1 MALFPDTFPAILKY
15 SDLKLT
21 VIAMTGPNDN
31 WEPSDSQQPAGQCKI
46 VKYPIDLNPWISILL
61 WQ

>member
-21 VIAMTGPNDN
+21 VIAMTGPIDN
-31 WEPSDSQQPAGQCKI
+31 GEPSDSRQVNVGA
-46 VKYPIDLNPWISILL
+46 ISNWLEPLDFNSTLTVIL
-61 WQ
+61 

>member
-21 VIAMTGPNDN
+21 VIAMTGPKDN

-46 VKYPIDLNPWISILL
+46 VWKYPID
-61 WQ
+61 